1 MFRERGRA
9 RVTRGLVG
17 SAVTLAL
24 VFGIPGPAHADEWTA
39 PSAITTLS
47 FNSDILRDLGVEIT
61 ERRAGPSFETIP
73 PSLLVFRAPRGDF
86 ERFDAGA
93 LYHDGGFVFTGPDG
107 RLQLDPIILQA
118 SAGDDD
124 FDWLDATGRRWFVL
138 RDMHFQVSLESQ
150 ELQLGNVSIHM
161 APEFARWLGRDD
173 LAWSFV
179 GEASIRLPALIPPA
193 VADGG
198 AGAGECTETVGLPV
212 DVVLTGIAQVSQLA
226 REAGVR
232 VALAPSAAL
241 ENVGQGS
248 VDWYRAIAPAQDVG
262 PHPYLNMAMYRLDA
276 DGRLVQLGLADV
288 KHAFFAVN
296 SGCPCTG
303 AQILYPGCG
312 DAYGVATN
320 ANRSYLGPR
329 EEVTAF
335 TGEWERVGSHFDQC
349 LALEPVSCDPVT
361 DDADDFRDHGGEAP
375 AGFYHDSFEHRLVV
389 PEPGLQV
396 ADAEYF
402 IEAWY
407 VTEGDVDVFNS
418 VGRRAIDP
426 QLSGGV
432 WSFNFAGGL
441 VNGSVLDEIPGAE
454 RQTLDTSEGLVD
466 LAVTATDLGG
476 GVHHYRYALLN
487 FDFDR
492 QINRFEVPIDA
503 GLILTN
509 ADSSGLGDDP
519 ANDWTV
525 TIGPDAISW
534 EAPGGTAL
542 DWGMFQRFEFDAD
555 AAPVPSE
562 VSLAVLEPGAPAVLV
577 AAVVAP
583 VPEPAYSALV
593 ATAVLTLAVVRQ
605 RRGTIRR

>member
-1 MFRERGRA
+1 M
-9 RVTRGLVG
+9 TRGFG
-17 SAVTLAL
+17 SSILALAL
-24 VFGIPGPAHADEWTA
+24 VFGIAGLVRADRWTA

-47 FNSDILRDLGVEIT
+47 FNPDILRDLGVEIT
-61 ERRAGPSFETIP
+61 ERRGGPSFETVS
-73 PSLLVFRAPRGDF
+73 PSLLTFRAPRGDF

-93 LYHDGGFVFTGPDG
+93 LHHDGGFVLTGPGG
-107 RLQLDPIILQA
+107 RLQLDPIILQV
-118 SAGDDD
+118 SPGDDD

-138 RDMHFQVSLESQ
+138 RDMHFRVSLESQ
-150 ELQLGNVSIHM
+150 ELRLLNVSIHM

-179 GEASIRLPALIPPA
+179 GAASIRLPALIPPA

-198 AGAGECTETVGLPV
+198 SGAGECMETVGLPV
-212 DVVLTGIAQVSQLA
+212 DVELTNIGQVSQLA

-232 VALAPSAAL
+232 VAVAPSAEL

-248 VDWYRAIAPAQDVG
+248 VEWYRAISPSVGVVG

-288 KHAFFAVN
+288 KHAFFATN
-296 SGCPCTG
+296 SGCPCPG

-312 DAYGVATN
+312 DVYGVTTN
-320 ANRSYLGPR
+320 ANRLYLGPR

-349 LALEPVSCDPVT
+349 LALQPPSCDPVT
-361 DDADDFRDHGGEAP
+361 DDADDFRDHQGDTP
-375 AGFYHDSFEHRLVV
+375 ASFYHDSFEHRLVV
-389 PEPGLQV
+389 PEPELQTPGAV
-396 ADAEYF
+396 YF

-407 VTEGDVDVFNS
+407 VTEGDVDLFNS
-418 VGRRAIDP
+418 LGRRAIDP
-426 QLSGGV
+426 QLSGSV
-432 WSFNFAGGL
+432 WSFNFDGVL
-441 VNGSVLDEIPGAE
+441 VHGSVLDEIPGAE
-454 RQTLDTSEGLVD
+454 RQTLDTGEGLVD
-466 LAVTATDLGG
+466 LAVTTADLGG

-492 QINRFEVPIDA
+492 QIDRFDVPIGA
-503 GLILTN
+503 GLTVTN

-525 TIGPDAISW
+525 TIGSDTISW
-534 EAPGGTAL
+534 EAPGGTGL
-542 DWGMFQRFEFDAD
+542 DWGMFQRFEFDVD

-562 VSLAVLEPGAPAVLV
+562 VSLSVLESGAPTFLT

-583 VPEPAYSALV
+583 VPEPSPHLMLSV
-593 ATAVLTLAVVRQ
+593 GVLTLAVLRH
-605 RRGTIRR
+605 RRGILPS